1 MRNSIASV
9 SAGVLLALAGAAQAA
24 PPNPATTN
32 IGVSA
37 TVTKNC
43 TVGATAV
50 AFGAYYPTAGA
61 LTANSTVSVNCTK
74 TTPFTV
80 SLNKG
85 TTTGGTIAQRLL
97 TDGAAGDTL
106 QYNLYKDAAL
116 SIVWGDGTG
125 SSQTNAG
132 TGAGM
137 GTAVTF
143 TAYGSLPDIA
153 FNQGTQPP
161 GLYTD
166 TVTVSVAY

>member
-1 MRNSIASV
+1 MRNIASL
-9 SAGVLLALAGAAQAA
+9 SAGALLVLAGAAQAA

-50 AFGAYYPTAGA
+50 AFGTYYPTAGA

-74 TTPFTV
+74 TTPFQV

-85 TTTGGTIAQRLL
+85 TTAGGSFAPRLM
-97 TDGAAGDTL
+97 TDGAGNTL

-116 SIVWGDGTG
+116 TTVWGDLTG
-125 SSQTNAG
+125 ATQINNG
-132 TGAGM
+132 VGAGM
-137 GTAVTF
+137 ATAVTF
-143 TAYGSLPDIA
+143 TAYGSLPDVA
-153 FNQGTQPP
+153 ANQGGPP

>member
-1 MRNSIASV
+1 MRNSIASL
-9 SAGVLLALAGAAQAA
+9 SAGALLALAGAAQAA

-43 TVGATAV
+43 TVGATPV

-85 TTTGGTIAQRLL
+85 TTAGGSIAQRLL
-97 TDGAAGDTL
+97 TDGGGNTL
-106 QYNLYKDAAL
+106 QYNLYKDAAMTV
-116 SIVWGDGTG
+116 VWGDGTG

-132 TGAGM
+132 AGAGM
-137 GTAVTF
+137 ATAVQF
-143 TAYGSLPDIA
+143 TAYGSLPDVA

-161 GLYTD
+161 GLYQD

>member
-1 MRNSIASV
+1 MRNSIVYLSAS
-9 SAGVLLALAGAAQAA
+9 ALLALAGTALAA

-61 LTANSTVSVNCTK
+61 LVANSTVSVNCTK
-74 TTPFTV
+74 TTPFQV

-85 TTTGGTIAQRLL
+85 TTAGGSLAQRLL
-97 TDGAAGDTL
+97 TDGAGNTL

-116 SIVWGDGTG
+116 SIVWGDNTGGTQWNTG
-125 SSQTNAG
+125 V
-132 TGAGM
+132 GAGM
-137 GTAVTF
+137 ATAVTF

-153 FNQGTQPP
+153 FNQGAQPP

-166 TVTVSVAY
+166 VVTVSVAY